1 MVCVKINITYPEIS
15 KTKHNRRRF
24 LKLMKWI
31 FILLA
36 LASIIVNICVGGLLW
51 FPVALMGLFM
61 IWNLILSIDLVEY
74 NRISQ
79 FIKATI
85 YSCVLMALI
94 DIFLVS
100 GWALDVIS
108 IVSFA
113 SVIIS
118 GILFFTDFNRQKQNM
133 LPMFYLITIAL
144 IWSMVGLF
152 SALEVMS
159 WPLIVLGGVTLLL
172 LAVII
177 ITLRG
182 DFIRELKCRFHLK

>member
-1 MVCVKINITYPEIS
+1 MKINITYPEIS
-15 KTKHNRRRF
+15 KRKHNRRRF

-36 LASIIVNICVGGLLW
+36 LASIIVNICIGGVLW

-133 LPMFYLITIAL
+133 LPMFYLIVIAL

>member
-1 MVCVKINITYPEIS
+1 
-15 KTKHNRRRF
+15 
-24 LKLMKWI
+24 
-31 FILLA
+31 
-36 LASIIVNICVGGLLW
+36 
-51 FPVALMGLFM
+51 
-61 IWNLILSIDLVEY
+61 
-74 NRISQ
+74 
-79 FIKATI
+79 
-85 YSCVLMALI
+85 MALI

>member
-1 MVCVKINITYPEIS
+1 VKINITYPEIS

-36 LASIIVNICVGGLLW
+36 IASVIVNICVRGLLW
-51 FPVALMGLFM
+51 FPIALMGLFM
-61 IWNLILSIDLVEY
+61 VWNLVLSIDLVEY

-85 YSCVLMALI
+85 YSCILMALI

>member
-1 MVCVKINITYPEIS
+1 
-15 KTKHNRRRF
+15 
-24 LKLMKWI
+24 
-31 FILLA
+31 
-36 LASIIVNICVGGLLW
+36 
-51 FPVALMGLFM
+51 
-61 IWNLILSIDLVEY
+61 
-74 NRISQ
+74 
-79 FIKATI
+79 
-85 YSCVLMALI
+85 MALI

-133 LPMFYLITIAL
+133 LPMFYLIIIAL

-182 DFIRELKCRFHLK
+182 DFVRELKCRFHLK

>member
-1 MVCVKINITYPEIS
+1 MV
-15 KTKHNRRRF
+15 
-24 LKLMKWI
+24 
-31 FILLA
+31 
-36 LASIIVNICVGGLLW
+36 
-51 FPVALMGLFM
+51 
-61 IWNLILSIDLVEY
+61 
-74 NRISQ
+74 
-79 FIKATI
+79 
-85 YSCVLMALI
+85 LI
-94 DIFLVS
+94 DTFLVS

-133 LPMFYLITIAL
+133 LPMFYLIVIAL

>member
-1 MVCVKINITYPEIS
+1 
-15 KTKHNRRRF
+15 
-24 LKLMKWI
+24 
-31 FILLA
+31 
-36 LASIIVNICVGGLLW
+36 
-51 FPVALMGLFM
+51 
-61 IWNLILSIDLVEY
+61 
-74 NRISQ
+74 
-79 FIKATI
+79 
-85 YSCVLMALI
+85 MALI

-133 LPMFYLITIAL
+133 LPMFYLIVIAL

>member
-1 MVCVKINITYPEIS
+1 VKINITYPVVS

-85 YSCVLMALI
+85 YSCILMVLI

>member
-1 MVCVKINITYPEIS
+1 MV
-15 KTKHNRRRF
+15 
-24 LKLMKWI
+24 
-31 FILLA
+31 
-36 LASIIVNICVGGLLW
+36 
-51 FPVALMGLFM
+51 
-61 IWNLILSIDLVEY
+61 WNLVLSIDLVEY

-85 YSCVLMALI
+85 YSCILMALI

-133 LPMFYLITIAL
+133 LPMFYLIVIAL

>member
-1 MVCVKINITYPEIS
+1 MKINITYPEIS
-15 KTKHNRRRF
+15 KTKHNRSRF
-24 LKLMKWI
+24 LKLMKCI

-36 LASIIVNICVGGLLW
+36 LASVIVNICVGGVLW

-61 IWNLILSIDLVEY
+61 IWNLVLSIDLVEY

-85 YSCVLMALI
+85 YSCILMVLI

-133 LPMFYLITIAL
+133 LPMFYLIVIAL

>member
-1 MVCVKINITYPEIS
+1 
-15 KTKHNRRRF
+15 
-24 LKLMKWI
+24 MKWI

-61 IWNLILSIDLVEY
+61 VWNLVLSIDLVEY

-85 YSCVLMALI
+85 YSCILMALI

-100 GWALDVIS
+100 GCALDVIS

-159 WPLIVLGGVTLLL
+159 WQLIVLGGVTLLL

>member
-1 MVCVKINITYPEIS
+1 VKINITYPEIS

-61 IWNLILSIDLVEY
+61 VWNLVLSIDLVEY

-85 YSCVLMALI
+85 YSCILMELI

>member
-1 MVCVKINITYPEIS
+1 MKINITYPEKS
-15 KTKHNRRRF
+15 KTIFKRRRF
-24 LKLMKWI
+24 LKVTSWI

-36 LASIIVNICVGGLLW
+36 IASVIVNLSVGGVYW
-51 FPVALMGLFM
+51 FPVALMGLYIVWDLFL
-61 IWNLILSIDLVEY
+61 NIDLIEY

-85 YSCVLMALI
+85 YSCILMFLI
-94 DIFLVS
+94 DTFLVG

-133 LPMFYLITIAL
+133 MPIFYLIIIAI
-144 IWSMVGLF
+144 IWSFVGLF
-152 SALEVMS
+152 SALEMQS
-159 WPLIVLGGVTLLL
+159 WPLIVLGSVTVLF

-177 ITLRG
+177 VTLRG
-182 DFIRELKCRFHLK
+182 DFIREIKCRFHLK

>member
-1 MVCVKINITYPEIS
+1 MLQI
-15 KTKHNRRRF
+15 
-24 LKLMKWI
+24 LKWP
-31 FILLA
+31 FIVGA
-36 LASIIVNICVGGLLW
+36 LASIIVNICVGGKAWSAIVVAGEIALW
-51 FPVALMGLFM
+51 KLVFAL
-61 IWNLILSIDLVEY
+61 DLVEY

-85 YSCVLMALI
+85 YSCVILALI
-94 DIFLVS
+94 HFLIVPF
-100 GWALDVIS
+100 WALGIIS
-108 IVSFA
+108 ILFYAALIV
-113 SVIIS
+113 S
-118 GILFFTDFNRQKQNM
+118 GILFLTDIKRQKQNM
-133 LPMFYLITIAL
+133 LPMFYLIVIAL

>member
-1 MVCVKINITYPEIS
+1 MKINITYPKTS
-15 KTKHNRRRF
+15 KKIFRHRKWLT
-24 LKLMKWI
+24 LLSWI

-36 LASIIVNICVGGLLW
+36 IASVVVNVIVGGVLW
-51 FPVALMGLFM
+51 FPVALMGLYM
-61 IWNLILSIDLVEY
+61 IWHLVISIDLIEY

-79 FIKATI
+79 FIKATL
-85 YSCVLMALI
+85 YSCILMFLI
-94 DIFLVS
+94 DTFLVG

-118 GILFFTDFNRQKQNM
+118 GILLFTDFNRQKQNM
-133 LPMFYLITIAL
+133 LPILFLIVIAL
-144 IWSMVGLF
+144 VWSVIGLF
-152 SALEVMS
+152 SALEMQS
-159 WPLIVLGGVTLLL
+159 WPLIVLGGVAVLF
-172 LAVII
+172 LAIII

>member
-1 MVCVKINITYPEIS
+1 MKINIIYPEIS

-36 LASIIVNICVGGLLW
+36 IASVVVNICVGGLLW

-85 YSCVLMALI
+85 YSCILMVLI

>member
-1 MVCVKINITYPEIS
+1 
-15 KTKHNRRRF
+15 
-24 LKLMKWI
+24 MKWI

-36 LASIIVNICVGGLLW
+36 LASVIVNICVGGVLW

-61 IWNLILSIDLVEY
+61 IWNLVLSIDLVEY

-85 YSCVLMALI
+85 YSCILMVLI

-133 LPMFYLITIAL
+133 LPMFYLIVIAL

>member
-1 MVCVKINITYPEIS
+1 
-15 KTKHNRRRF
+15 
-24 LKLMKWI
+24 MKWI

-36 LASIIVNICVGGLLW
+36 MASVIVNICVGGLLW

-61 IWNLILSIDLVEY
+61 VWNLVLSIDLVEY

-85 YSCVLMALI
+85 YSCILMALI

>member
-1 MVCVKINITYPEIS
+1 M
-15 KTKHNRRRF
+15 
-24 LKLMKWI
+24 
-31 FILLA
+31 
-36 LASIIVNICVGGLLW
+36 
-51 FPVALMGLFM
+51 LFR
-61 IWNLILSIDLVEY
+61 S
-74 NRISQ
+74 SQ

-85 YSCVLMALI
+85 YSCILMALI

-133 LPMFYLITIAL
+133 LPMFYLIVIAL
-144 IWSMVGLF
+144 VWSMVGLF